1 MRYWY
6 LFSGMAGKATVAI
19 FVKCSLWP
27 IAINKVIPSFIVVVN
42 CQLHAVEAI
51 NALIVDVEPS
61 SQLYVRWLRLTAI
74 KKNTMVKTWVRL
86 PPWLIDCTTIL
97 TVQLPYPNND

>member
-1 MRYWY
+1 
-6 LFSGMAGKATVAI
+6 MAGKATVAI

-61 SQLYVRWLRLTAI
+61 SQLYVRWLRLTAV
-74 KKNTMVKTWVRL
+74 KKI
-86 PPWLIDCTTIL
+86 PWLKPGL
-97 TVQLPYPNND
+97 GYRPG

>member
-61 SQLYVRWLRLTAI
+61 SQLYVRWLLLRNHISVVTA
-74 KKNTMVKTWVRL
+74 RL
-86 PPWLIDCTTIL
+86 PLQIRLYETSRLLRPSF
-97 TVQLPYPNND
+97 